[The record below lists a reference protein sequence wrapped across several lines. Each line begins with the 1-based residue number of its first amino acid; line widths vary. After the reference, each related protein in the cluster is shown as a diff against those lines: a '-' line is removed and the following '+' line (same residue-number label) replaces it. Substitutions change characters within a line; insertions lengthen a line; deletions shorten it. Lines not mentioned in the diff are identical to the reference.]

1 MTIHRPYKTAFAI
14 LTLLACTACAG
25 NAPRATADPEPVATL
40 KTADRPC
47 AADRAYFEAQEGAP
61 ASSRCHATER
71 DAYMRAWEQGLVDAM
86 EDNNRYITK
95 ARDIQLKA
103 LDTLQNTD
111 DAEKRLKAERLFKS
125 MNSRIRHLQKRNL
138 KLDTLLATVRPPLEK
153 APTVLT
159 ATAD

>member
-1 MTIHRPYKTAFAI
+1 MTIQHPYKNVFAI

-47 AADRAYFEAQEGAP
+47 STDRAYFDAQEGAP
-61 ASSRCHATER
+61 ASTRCHATER
-71 DAYMRAWEQGLVDAM
+71 DAYMHAWEQGLVDAM
-86 EDNNRYITK
+86 EDNNQYISK

-111 DAEKRLKAERLFKS
+111 DAEIRLKAERLFKS
-125 MNSRIRHLQKRNL
+125 MNSRIHHLQKRNV
-138 KLDTLLATVRPPLEK
+138 KLDTLLATVRPPQEK
-153 APTVLT
+153 GPRVLT